1 MKFKVRIS
9 ELRYGEMDVIAAS
22 EEEAREIAEKNP
34 GDVTWVDSE
43 TTDMTVEDQ
52 PTKPVAPVPED
63 RSCQRISPNII
74 QMSGS
79 LLESKAE
86 VVAHVVNSSGVMK
99 RESCERN
106 PPDVSRNFPHLSEN
120 LRE

>member
-79 LLESKAE
+79 PGEQGRGRGACSKQFRGDE
-86 VVAHVVNSSGVMK
+86 

>member
-43 TTDMTVEDQ
+43 ITDMTVED
-52 PTKPVAPVPED
+52 
-63 RSCQRISPNII
+63 
-74 QMSGS
+74 
-79 LLESKAE
+79 
-86 VVAHVVNSSGVMK
+86 
-99 RESCERN
+99 
-106 PPDVSRNFPHLSEN
+106 
-120 LRE
+120 